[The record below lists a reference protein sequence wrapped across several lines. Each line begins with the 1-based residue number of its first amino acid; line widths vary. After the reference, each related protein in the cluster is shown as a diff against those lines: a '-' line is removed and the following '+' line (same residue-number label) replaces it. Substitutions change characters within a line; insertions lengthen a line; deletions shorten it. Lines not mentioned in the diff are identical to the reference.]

1 MKTKDELLKYAN
13 EHYPIGTVYNNAEYS
28 ESPLSN
34 NIVQGSFIYY
44 SSHDNT
50 QDWITDGNGGAVYY
64 SDKGWSKIVQYPAG
78 FVPPLTDLEEALNII
93 YKD

>member
-1 MKTKDELLKYAN
+1 MKTEKELLEYAN
-13 EHYPIGTVYNNAEYS
+13 KYYPPNTLYKDPNYKSNIYVGTS
-28 ESPLSN
+28 R
-34 NIVQGSFIYY
+34 FKYY